1 MTKNPT
7 ERMEICRSC
16 PHLTLPF
23 NRCEKCGCFM
33 DLKTRLQNARC
44 PIGKW

>member
-1 MTKNPT
+1 MSPSEKLD
-7 ERMEICRSC
+7 ICKQC
-16 PHLTLPF
+16 EHLKAPF

-33 DLKTRLQNARC
+33 DLKVYIETVRC